1 MFDKLVEYFIPKR
14 AASSGDE
21 VRSDKIFVAV
31 LLISALSN
39 LLGINLAWEIDATVN
54 GYLLLINGII
64 NLVIL
69 IAFRLG
75 LAKPTAT
82 LLFITQ
88 FAISFPFQAYL
99 QGGLASPAASAL
111 FLLPAIAMLILGKR
125 AAIFWMIVSALIS
138 LGLYIFELNYGAP
151 IPQYDTDKNQ
161 LFYFSSILGTN
172 FTIFIILLVYEVG
185 KSKALRE
192 IQLKNNELVN
202 TQNQLIQQEKL
213 ASLGQLTAGIAH
225 EIKNPL
231 NFILNFTEV
240 NMELL
245 EEFKE
250 NLKNNDTA
258 DNEDL
263 LKDIE
268 SNLHKIQEHGRR
280 ADSIVKSM
288 LGHSRSGSGE
298 KVLTDINALA
308 EEFLRLSYHGLRAKD
323 KFFNAEIATDFET
336 NLPPVK
342 IIPQDI
348 GRVLLNLINNAFQA
362 CTAKE
367 INHPKVSITT
377 KSTEEWIQIAVS
389 DNGPGVPED
398 IRDKIFQPFFTTKP
412 TGQGTGLG
420 LSLSYDI
427 IKAHGGE
434 LKMKSKDKEGTTF
447 FVYLK
452 K

>member
-1 MFDKLVEYFIPKR
+1 MFDKLIEFFIPKGS
-14 AASSGDE
+14 ATSGDE
-21 VRSDKIFVAV
+21 LRSDKIFVAV

-39 LLGINLAWEIDATVN
+39 LLGINLAWEIDATIN

-75 LAKPTAT
+75 LAKSTAT
-82 LLFITQ
+82 VLFITQ
-88 FAISFPFQAYL
+88 FAFSFPIQAYL
-99 QGGLASPAASAL
+99 QGGLASPAAAAL

-125 AAIFWMIVSALIS
+125 AAIFWMVVSALLS
-138 LGLYIFELNYGAP
+138 LGLFIFELYYGEP
-151 IPQYDTDKNQ
+151 IPQYNLDKKQ

-172 FTIFIILLVYEVG
+172 FTIFIILLVYELG
-185 KSKALRE
+185 KSKVLRE

-202 TQNQLIQQEKL
+202 TQKQLIQQEKL

-240 NMELL
+240 NKELL

-250 NLKNNDTA
+250 NLKNGDTA

-268 SNLHKIQEHGRR
+268 NNLQKIQEHGAR

-298 KVLTDINALA
+298 KFPTDINALA

-323 KFFNAEIATDFET
+323 KFFNAEISTNFDP
-336 NLPPVK
+336 NLPPVN

-362 CTAKE
+362 CATEE
-367 INHPKVSITT
+367 IENPKVTVTT
-377 KSTEEWIQIAVS
+377 KDAEEWIQIAVS
-389 DNGPGVPED
+389 DNGPGIPEA
-398 IRDKIFQPFFTTKP
+398 IKDKIFQPFFTTKP

-434 LKMKSKDKEGTTF
+434 LKVESQEKVGTTF